1 MDKIIPYSSKRVGWW
16 PQCLYCFRR
25 RSSSLEEPFFS
36 VSPGSSQGDTD
47 RPGLAKNAR
56 RPGSTESSPMTS
68 PTGKETKEQL
78 LERATTIIK
87 SLVSEENRE
96 SFLKLFKYRKAVL
109 THEIVK
115 DYISYRSFNETNIN
129 ELISLHIRYHD
140 LK

>member
-1 MDKIIPYSSKRVGWW
+1 MDKIIPYSSKRVGWPEW
-16 PQCLYCFRR
+16 PECLNCFRR
-25 RSSSLEEPFFS
+25 RSSSLEDQLL
-36 VSPGSSQGDTD
+36 SPGSSQDNTDT
-47 RPGLAKNAR
+47 PGLAKNYR